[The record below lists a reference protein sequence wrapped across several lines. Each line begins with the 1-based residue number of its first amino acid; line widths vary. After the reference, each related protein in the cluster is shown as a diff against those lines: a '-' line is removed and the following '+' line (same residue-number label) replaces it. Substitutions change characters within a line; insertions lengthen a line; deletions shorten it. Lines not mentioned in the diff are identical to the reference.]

1 MNNPR
6 LAGRYAKSLLDL
18 AKEQN
23 QVNEVCNDMR
33 WLHNVC
39 KSNADFTAVLRSPII
54 KSDKKQAIIDA
65 VTTGKISTLTAA
77 FIQLLVRKTR
87 ESNLP
92 EIVTAYIDQFNEINN
107 IQRVKITTAAPI
119 SDELKNA
126 IMANVKTAVPGKTFE
141 IETALKDEL
150 IGGFTL
156 ETAGQLVDASI
167 LRDLKDIQRQFMDN
181 HFIHKI
187 RQPYLHMILKKLL
200 KIQQLFCLLKPP
212 HRGFNIVVK

>member
-6 LAGRYAKSLLDL
+6 LAGRYGKSLLDL

-23 QVNEVCNDMR
+23 LVNEVCNDMR
-33 WLHNVC
+33 WLHSVC
-39 KSNADFTAVLRSPII
+39 KSNPDFTAVLRSPVI

-65 VTTGKISTLTAA
+65 VTTGRINNLTQA
-77 FIQLLVRKTR
+77 FIQLLVRKNR

-107 IQRVKITTAAPI
+107 IQKVKISTASPLT
-119 SDELKNA
+119 DELRDA
-126 IMANVKTAVPGKTFE
+126 IMANVKAVLPGKSFE
-141 IETALKDEL
+141 IETAVKDEL

-156 ETAGQLVDASI
+156 ETGGKLVDASV

-181 HFIHKI
+181 HFVHKL
-187 RQPYLHMILKKLL
+187 R
-200 KIQQLFCLLKPP
+200 
-212 HRGFNIVVK
+212 